1 MSLTAADITDLRT
14 ALKLLD
20 QHGELAQ
27 TDVEADPVAEL
38 CGAYRHIGAGG
49 TVARPTRIGPAML
62 FNKVKGHPGARV
74 AIGVLSSRKRAAL
87 LLGTE
92 PERLGWHLM
101 DALQHLIQPTAIK
114 GIAPCQE
121 AVHRADEPGFDLR
134 RLVPAPTNTPED
146 AGPYVTMGLLYGKD
160 PENGDEDVTIHRM
173 CLQGPDT
180 LSVWFSP
187 GRHIDVFRAKAEAV
201 GKPLPVSV
209 SIGLDPA
216 VYLGACFEPPMTPI
230 GFNELA
236 IAGALRGRAVEQCA
250 CLTVDAKALAWAEYV
265 IEGEILPNVRIAEDA
280 QSGNGKAMPIGPS
293 EEHVNLAGI
302 PTEASILGLVERA
315 MPGRVR
321 NVYAASCGGGKFM
334 AVLQFRKATIAD
346 EGRQRQAALLAFS
359 AFPELKHVFL
369 VDDDVDPF
377 DMSDVLWAMTTRYQ
391 GNLDTVFLPG
401 VRGHVLDPTQSPLYD
416 ARIPARGVGCKA
428 IFDCTVPFDQKER
441 FQRAPFMEV
450 DPGKFLI

>member
-134 RLVPAPTNTPED
+134 RLVPAPTNTPR
-146 AGPYVTMGLLYGKD
+146 T
-160 PENGDEDVTIHRM
+160 
-173 CLQGPDT
+173 
-180 LSVWFSP
+180 P
-187 GRHIDVFRAKAEAV
+187 GRMSR
-201 GKPLPVSV
+201 
-209 SIGLDPA
+209 
-216 VYLGACFEPPMTPI
+216 
-230 GFNELA
+230 
-236 IAGALRGRAVEQCA
+236 
-250 CLTVDAKALAWAEYV
+250 W
-265 IEGEILPNVRIAEDA
+265 
-280 QSGNGKAMPIGPS
+280 
-293 EEHVNLAGI
+293 
-302 PTEASILGLVERA
+302 
-315 MPGRVR
+315 
-321 NVYAASCGGGKFM
+321 ASCTGKI
-334 AVLQFRKATIAD
+334 RKTAT
-346 EGRQRQAALLAFS
+346 R
-359 AFPELKHVFL
+359 
-369 VDDDVDPF
+369 
-377 DMSDVLWAMTTRYQ
+377 T
-391 GNLDTVFLPG
+391 
-401 VRGHVLDPTQSPLYD
+401 
-416 ARIPARGVGCKA
+416 
-428 IFDCTVPFDQKER
+428 
-441 FQRAPFMEV
+441 
-450 DPGKFLI
+450 

>member
-62 FNKVKGHPGARV
+62 FNKVKRHPGARV

-187 GRHIDVFRAKAEAV
+187 GRHIDVFRAKAEAA

-216 VYLGACFEPPMTPI
+216 IYLGACFEPPMTPI

-250 CLTVDAKALAWAEYV
+250 CLTVDAKALAWA
-265 IEGEILPNVRIAEDA
+265 
-280 QSGNGKAMPIGPS
+280 
-293 EEHVNLAGI
+293 
-302 PTEASILGLVERA
+302 
-315 MPGRVR
+315 
-321 NVYAASCGGGKFM
+321 
-334 AVLQFRKATIAD
+334 
-346 EGRQRQAALLAFS
+346 
-359 AFPELKHVFL
+359 
-369 VDDDVDPF
+369 
-377 DMSDVLWAMTTRYQ
+377 
-391 GNLDTVFLPG
+391 
-401 VRGHVLDPTQSPLYD
+401 
-416 ARIPARGVGCKA
+416 
-428 IFDCTVPFDQKER
+428 
-441 FQRAPFMEV
+441 
-450 DPGKFLI
+450 